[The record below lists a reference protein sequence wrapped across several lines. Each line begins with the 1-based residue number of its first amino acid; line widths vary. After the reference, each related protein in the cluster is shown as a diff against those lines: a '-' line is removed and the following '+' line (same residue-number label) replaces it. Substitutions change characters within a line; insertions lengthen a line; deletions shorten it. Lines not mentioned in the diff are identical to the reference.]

1 MVVLISAAME
11 ALSLEHKSC
20 WKLTVTLVRSS
31 MGTLSIFDRFAFNG
45 FARLSAPTS
54 SKGMLRF
61 ALSAP
66 DKCPFKRRQ
75 GNEQGTDWML
85 KFLSQE
91 FSVWELKSC
100 ASLNRDAESLCSS
113 PFDIAEDRSWAK
125 LRSSM
130 LSLMNCNSYNNRC
143 VALVFDWTTGWLG
156 SIIRSIQPQ
165 RNRTPWMWF
174 FGSTR
179 TTSDCVGSTSEV
191 SEVES
196 HTEAFLSFLQ
206 GTVRQPDL
214 HKSHI
219 VEPEDF
225 VRYRYSNRPSCS
237 TWNWWST
244 HHASCMY
251 SHRFNTCDCRIKKK
265 AKLLYVYE

>member
-1 MVVLISAAME
+1 
-11 ALSLEHKSC
+11 
-20 WKLTVTLVRSS
+20 

-214 HKSHI
+214 YINLTLLNQKISYVTGTVTVLLVQLETDEARI
-219 VEPEDF
+219 
-225 VRYRYSNRPSCS
+225 
-237 TWNWWST
+237 T
-244 HHASCMY
+244 HHVCTLIGSTLA
-251 SHRFNTCDCRIKKK
+251 I
-265 AKLLYVYE
+265 AE